1 MNKYTFH
8 EGTLICALNL
18 CVKLINGFEF
28 QNQSLK
34 FGRNCKT
41 KTEKDKEKRLYW
53 ADFFPC
59 PRPSKSFPIR
69 AAHFFPLP
77 FSLVLV
83 APTCGPHLPDG
94 FHATDSARS
103 RSWPSR
109 PASHALTRWP
119 HPSARCARSR
129 LGSPQRLTVGPP
141 AQLLLH
147 HSKRPPGNSP
157 GSSDGWGYP
166 S

>member
-53 ADFFPC
+53 ADFFPPSSAQQTFPH
-59 PRPSKSFPIR
+59 PRGPLLSPPLFFGSGRTYMWAPPTRRIPRDGFR
-69 AAHFFPLP
+69 ALA
-77 FSLVLV
+77 LV
-83 APTCGPHLPDG
+83 AESVGVSG
-94 FHATDSARS
+94 ANSAAPPVCPLRAIV
-103 RSWPSR
+103 PG
-109 PASHALTRWP
+109 LTAAADR
-119 HPSARCARSR
+119 
-129 LGSPQRLTVGPP
+129 GSPGT
-141 AQLLLH
+141 A
-147 HSKRPPGNSP
+147 SSSP
-157 GSSDGWGYP
+157 
-166 S
+166 